1 MKFTK
6 VAVVGG
12 SGTMGNGI
20 VQTVAQAGITTYLVE
35 MNMEVA
41 EKGKAR
47 LDKALDRLVQKSKIT
62 EERKQEILG
71 NIVLCD
77 KYEDIADVDIVIE
90 AIFENIDLKKEIFAK
105 LDAICK
111 PETILASNT
120 SSLSITEI
128 AAATKRPDKCIGF
141 HFFNPVPL
149 MPLVELI
156 TGLFCSEETY
166 KASEELCVQ
175 IGKKFVKAK
184 DTPGFLVNYLQIPLL
199 AGAVQ
204 ALENGLAS
212 AEDIDNA
219 CVFGMNHPM
228 GPLHLLDMIG
238 LDNALDVFTIMYEST
253 GDAKFRPATLH
264 KRLVQSGNFGRKTG
278 KGFFTY
284 ES

>member
-1 MKFTK
+1 
-6 VAVVGG
+6 
-12 SGTMGNGI
+12 
-20 VQTVAQAGITTYLVE
+20 QTVAQAGIKTYLVE
-35 MNMEVA
+35 TSMEMA

-47 LDKALDRLVQKSKIT
+47 LDKTLDRLVQREKIT
-62 EERKQEILG
+62 KERKQEILD
-71 NIVLCD
+71 NITLCD
-77 KYEDIADVDIVIE
+77 KYEDVADVDIVIE
-90 AIFENIDLKKEIFAK
+90 AIFENIDLKKEVFAK

-175 IGKKFVKAK
+175 IGKKSVKAK

-199 AGAVQ
+199 VGAVQ

-253 GDAKFRPATLH
+253 GDAKFKPCTLH
-264 KRLVQSGNFGRKTG
+264 KRLVQSGNWGRKTG

-284 ES
+284 EKN